1 LIAFLKVGFA
11 MPCLQMAMMRPP
23 ECERIKS
30 ERQEMTISARYQRRS
45 RQTIELS
52 GEICKRCLYEDLLH
66 VERLYGVELMRWPFG
81 P

>member
-1 LIAFLKVGFA
+1 
-11 MPCLQMAMMRPP
+11 
-23 ECERIKS
+23 
-30 ERQEMTISARYQRRS
+30 MTISARYQRRS